1 MMELTVLGTGNA
13 HATEVYNT
21 CYVISEKKRATEA
34 RHFLV
39 DGGGG
44 NQILAR
50 LKQAGIPRQDC
61 RDIFLTHKHIDHFF
75 GVIWLVRALAQ
86 DMLAGRME
94 GDVSLYSHS
103 EGIELIRNIS
113 NLLLQSKQSALLG
126 EEKTGRIHLIPV
138 EDGEIREIL
147 GREITF
153 FDIGSTKARQ
163 FGYRFALTEGETV
176 CCCGDEPCQKRQES
190 YARDAKWLFHEA
202 FCLYEDREIHRPY
215 EKNHSTVRDAA
226 ELAERL
232 GVRNLLL
239 YHTEDT
245 DVWNRKIRYTQ
256 EAAKYYHGRIVVP
269 DDLEVISL

>member
-21 CYVISEKKRATEA
+21 CYVISESKGTAEA

-44 NQILAR
+44 NQILSR
-50 LKQAGIPRQDC
+50 LKQAGIPRQAC

-75 GVIWLVRALAQ
+75 GVIWMVRALAQ

-94 GDVSLYSHS
+94 GDVSLFSHS
-103 EGIELIRNIS
+103 EGIELIRDVANM
-113 NLLLQSKQSALLG
+113 LLQSKQFALLG
-126 EEKTGRIHLIPV
+126 EERTGRIHLIPV
-138 EDGEIREIL
+138 KDGETREIM

-153 FDIGSTKARQ
+153 FDIDSTKARQ
-163 FGYRFALTEGETV
+163 FGYRFTLTDGEV
-176 CCCGDEPCQKRQES
+176 LCCCGDEPCQKRQEFH
-190 YARDAKWLFHEA
+190 ARDAKWLFHEA
-202 FCLYEDREIHRPY
+202 FCLYGDREIHHPY

-245 DVWNRKIRYTQ
+245 DIPNRKARYMR
-256 EAAKYYHGRIVVP
+256 EAAEYYHGGIFVP
-269 DDLEVISL
+269 DDLETISL